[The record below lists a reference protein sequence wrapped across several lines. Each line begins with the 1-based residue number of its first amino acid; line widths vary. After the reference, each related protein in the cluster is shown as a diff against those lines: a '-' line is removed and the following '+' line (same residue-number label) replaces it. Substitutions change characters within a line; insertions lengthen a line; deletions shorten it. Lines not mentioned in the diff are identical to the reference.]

1 MFQRTFARRMIHM
14 GTVLDVVDNSG
25 ARRLRVIKT
34 LGGRQRRAGGI
45 GDVVVASVLET
56 RHAEGK
62 VRKGDV
68 RRALIIRTKKGLA
81 RPNGHRIKFLQNSAV
96 VRDYNSRDHF
106 LPSPSAPPS
115 CDCGSA

>member
-1 MFQRTFARRMIHM
+1 M
-14 GTVLDVVDNSG
+14 GTVIDIVDNSG
-25 ARRLRVIKT
+25 ARRMKVIQA
-34 LGGRQRRAGGI
+34 LGGRPRRPGGI
-45 GDVVVASVLET
+45 GDLVVGSVLET

-96 VRDYNSRDHF
+96 VRDYNSRDHTS
-106 LPSPSAPPS
+106 SPRHQLRHHVIVAPRDSPVCVS
-115 CDCGSA
+115 

>member
-1 MFQRTFARRMIHM
+1 M
-14 GTVLDVVDNSG
+14 GTVIDIVDNSG
-25 ARRLRVIKT
+25 ARRMKVIQA
-34 LGGRQRRAGGI
+34 LGGRPRRPGGI
-45 GDVVVASVLET
+45 GDLVVGSVLET

-96 VRDYNSRDHF
+96 VRDTCTIRVTPHS
-106 LPSPSAPPS
+106 SPRAPP
-115 CDCGSA
+115 CDCGSP